1 MAGGG
6 LNFELQG
13 KKIAFAHPHRW
24 KLRHHP
30 VLRRGK
36 KVMIIILDG
45 WGEQIPDEYN
55 GIHVALTPTMD
66 ALKKVVFG
74 CPCSSVKITPCAPCW
89 RNASSWRFSVLQS
102 DIG

>member
-1 MAGGG
+1 M
-6 LNFELQG
+6 
-13 KKIAFAHPHRW
+13 
-24 KLRHHP
+24 
-30 VLRRGK
+30 RRGK

-74 CPCSSVKITPCAPCW
+74 CPCSSVKIAPYS
-89 RNASSWRFSVLQS
+89 RNASTWRFSVVQS